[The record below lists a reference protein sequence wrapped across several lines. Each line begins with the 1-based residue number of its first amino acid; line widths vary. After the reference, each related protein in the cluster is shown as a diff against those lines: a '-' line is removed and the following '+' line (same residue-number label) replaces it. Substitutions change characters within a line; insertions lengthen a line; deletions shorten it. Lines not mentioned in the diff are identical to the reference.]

1 MGGDPR
7 RENNPNNNRKVTMDK
22 KTMRSILLR
31 LSRYILRYKW
41 LFLLALCMMF
51 ASNIIALAGPKI
63 SGNAIDALTELTG
76 NEMVAKVGA
85 YCLLLAILYTISSIL
100 SYELSATMIYLSQK
114 IVYTMRK
121 QVFDHLT
128 TLPVN
133 YFDTHA
139 TGDIISR
146 ISYDIDTVNTTLSH
160 DLLQIG
166 ASLVTIIGS
175 LIMMLSI
182 SPLLILVFVITV
194 PLSIFFTKQKTKRIR
209 PLFRVRSSKLGE
221 LNGYAEEMLSGQKT
235 IKAYNRETAI
245 CDRFDSFND
254 SAVEA
259 YYQAEYHG
267 ALIGPSVMFIN
278 NLSIALVTTMAVRL
292 PGGATRSRF

>member
-1 MGGDPR
+1 MNRGRMGGDPR

-22 KTMRSILLR
+22 KTMRSILIR
-31 LSRYILRYKW
+31 LGGYIFRYKW
-41 LFLLALCMMF
+41 LFLLALCMMLT
-51 ASNIIALAGPKI
+51 SNIIALAGPKI

-76 NEMVAKVGA
+76 NELLSKVGG
-85 YCLLLAILYTISSIL
+85 YCILLAILYTVSSLL
-100 SYELSATMIYLSQK
+100 SYALSATMIYLSQK

-146 ISYDIDTVNTTLSH
+146 ISYDIDTVNTSLSH

-166 ASLVTIIGS
+166 ASFVTIFGS

-182 SPLLILVFVITV
+182 SPLLILIFAITV
-194 PLSIFFTKQKTKRIR
+194 PLSILFTRRKTKKIL
-209 PLFRVRSSKLGE
+209 LF
-221 LNGYAEEMLSGQKT
+221 
-235 IKAYNRETAI
+235 
-245 CDRFDSFND
+245 
-254 SAVEA
+254 
-259 YYQAEYHG
+259 
-267 ALIGPSVMFIN
+267 
-278 NLSIALVTTMAVRL
+278 
-292 PGGATRSRF
+292 

>member
-1 MGGDPR
+1 MGGDLR
-7 RENNPNNNRKVTMDK
+7 RDNNPNNNRKVTMDK

-31 LSRYILRYKW
+31 LGTYILRYKW
-41 LFLLALCMMF
+41 LFLLALCMMLT
-51 ASNIIALAGPKI
+51 SNIIALAGPKI

-76 NEMVAKVGA
+76 DAMIAKVGG
-85 YCLLLAILYTISSIL
+85 YCVLLAILYTASSLL
-100 SYELSATMIYLSQK
+100 SYALSATMIYLSQK

-146 ISYDIDTVNTTLSH
+146 ISYDIDTVNTSLSH

-182 SPLLILVFVITV
+182 SPLLILDFDITV
-194 PLSIFFTKQKTKRIR
+194 PVSIFFTRRKTKKIR
-209 PLFRVRSSKLGE
+209 PLFRVRSGKLGE

-235 IKAYNRETAI
+235 IKAYNRERAI
-245 CDRFDSFND
+245 CDRFDHFNEG
-254 SAVEA
+254 AVEA

-278 NLSIALVTTMAVRL
+278 NLSIALVTTL
-292 PGGATRSRF
+292 GGSL

>member
-1 MGGDPR
+1 MYIAKSVNLRWEVHSLNRGRMGGDPR

-22 KTMRSILLR
+22 KTMRTILLR

-51 ASNIIALAGPKI
+51 TSNIIALAGPKI

-76 NEMVAKVGA
+76 NEMVAKVGG
-85 YCLLLAILYTISSIL
+85 YCVLLAILYTVSSLL
-100 SYELSATMIYLSQK
+100 SYALSATMIYLSQK

-146 ISYDIDTVNTTLSH
+146 ISYDIDTVNTSLSH

-166 ASLVTIIGS
+166 ASMVTIIGS
-175 LIMMLSI
+175 LIMMVSI
-182 SPLLILVFVITV
+182 SPLLILVFAITV
-194 PLSIFFTKQKTKRIR
+194 PLSIFFTRRKTKKSVRFSAFDRASWVSSTVMPRKCSRVKR
-209 PLFRVRSSKLGE
+209 PLKLTTVSVRS
-221 LNGYAEEMLSGQKT
+221 
-235 IKAYNRETAI
+235 AI
-245 CDRFDSFND
+245 
-254 SAVEA
+254 
-259 YYQAEYHG
+259 
-267 ALIGPSVMFIN
+267 ALITSMRVPLRLIIKPSIT
-278 NLSIALVTTMAVRL
+278 AR
-292 PGGATRSRF
+292 

>member
-76 NEMVAKVGA
+76 NEMVAKVGG

-100 SYELSATMIYLSQK
+100 SYALSATMIYLSQK
-114 IVYTMRK
+114 SVYTMRK

-194 PLSIFFTKQKTKRIR
+194 PLSIFFTKQKTKDTGVTCPDCGGKIVMRFGGKR
-209 PLFRVRSSKLGE
+209 RSAFYSCENYPTCQFSSWMLPTAEKCPKCGKTMFVNKSKNRLVCGDKSCGYVGAE
-221 LNGYAEEMLSGQKT
+221 LPASADITEE
-235 IKAYNRETAI
+235 NE
-245 CDRFDSFND
+245 
-254 SAVEA
+254 
-259 YYQAEYHG
+259 
-267 ALIGPSVMFIN
+267 
-278 NLSIALVTTMAVRL
+278 
-292 PGGATRSRF
+292 